1 MKRYTV
7 KFHVDAPPERV
18 FAYLV
23 DPKGNMASNEDMRME
38 LVKESPD
45 GVGTTY
51 RYETKMFG
59 LRSSGLCVFTEY
71 VPNER
76 VKMEFSMGPEMLLV
90 GGPLSSVWTCR
101 PADGGTDV
109 IVNPTFRTYLPVVNQ
124 VGRWFMLRSWQKAD
138 LAKVKAEIEKRVPAT
153 AGKK

>member
-23 DPKGNMASNEDMRME
+23 DPEGGLASDDDMRLE

-51 RYETKMFG
+51 RYEYRMLG
-59 LRSSGLCVFTEY
+59 MRSSGLCVFTEY

-76 VKMEFSMGPEMLLV
+76 VKMEFSMGPEMLLF
-90 GGPLSSVWTCR
+90 GGPISSEWTCR

-109 IVNPTFRTYLPVVNQ
+109 IVNPTFRTTIPVVNQ
-124 VGRWFMLRSWQKAD
+124 VGRWFMMRTWEKVS
-138 LAKVKAEIEKRVPAT
+138 LAKAKAAIEQRVPV
-153 AGKK
+153 AGVKK